1 MTLQLSFSPIFKFVE
16 FMLNRFK
23 MMQKLYNIV
32 IQCPAEILMSI
43 FFIVYLSVCEP
54 LGEYKESWPPPTK
67 DAAMVIALQLTMV
80 VRLIVSKLYSSRLG
94 IIISLLVGVVATML
108 FCFHPIVD
116 DKLIYVSYFISLIV
130 CFFSFKGD
138 RMEKVVKTLTLMFVT
153 IFSIFVVSFISS
165 LLLEVKSECLGPDD
179 DLIAGIYSLV
189 GGTVAFVI
197 GRQIID
203 E

>member
-1 MTLQLSFSPIFKFVE
+1 
-16 FMLNRFK
+16 
-23 MMQKLYNIV
+23 MQKLYRLV
-32 IQCPAEILMSI
+32 LKCPAEILLSI
-43 FFIVYLSVCEP
+43 FFVVYLCVYDP
-54 LGEYKESWPPPTK
+54 LGELMESWPPPTK
-67 DAAMVIALQLTMV
+67 DAAIVIALQLTMV
-80 VRLIVSKLYSSRLG
+80 VRLIVTKLYSSRLG
-94 IIISLLVGVVATML
+94 IIISLLVGIVAAIL
-108 FCFHPIVD
+108 FWFYPIVD
-116 DKLIYVSYFISLIV
+116 NSLVFVSYFISLIV
-130 CFFSFKGD
+130 CFFSFKGG
-138 RMEKVVKTLTLMFVT
+138 RMGQVVKTLTLMFVT

>member
-1 MTLQLSFSPIFKFVE
+1 
-16 FMLNRFK
+16 
-23 MMQKLYNIV
+23 
-32 IQCPAEILMSI
+32 MSI

-54 LGEYKESWPPPTK
+54 FGEYKGSWPPPTK

-94 IIISLLVGVVATML
+94 IIISLLVGIVAATL
-108 FCFHPIVD
+108 FGIHPIVD
-116 DKLIYVSYFISLIV
+116 NSLIFVSYFISLIV

-153 IFSIFVVSFISS
+153 ILSVFVVSFISS
-165 LLLEVKSECLGPDD
+165 FLLEVKNECLGPDD

>member
-1 MTLQLSFSPIFKFVE
+1 
-16 FMLNRFK
+16 
-23 MMQKLYNIV
+23 MQKLYRLV
-32 IQCPAEILMSI
+32 LKCPAEILLSI
-43 FFIVYLSVCEP
+43 FFVVYLCVYAP
-54 LGEYKESWPPPTK
+54 LGELTESWPPPTK

-94 IIISLLVGVVATML
+94 IIISLLVSIVAAIL
-108 FCFHPIVD
+108 FWIHPIVD
-116 DKLIYVSYFISLIV
+116 NSLIFVSYFISLIV

-153 IFSIFVVSFISS
+153 ILSVFIVSFISS
-165 LLLEVKSECLGPDD
+165 FLLEVKNECLGPDD

>member
-1 MTLQLSFSPIFKFVE
+1 
-16 FMLNRFK
+16 
-23 MMQKLYNIV
+23 
-32 IQCPAEILMSI
+32 
-43 FFIVYLSVCEP
+43 
-54 LGEYKESWPPPTK
+54 
-67 DAAMVIALQLTMV
+67 
-80 VRLIVSKLYSSRLG
+80 
-94 IIISLLVGVVATML
+94 
-108 FCFHPIVD
+108 
-116 DKLIYVSYFISLIV
+116 
-130 CFFSFKGD
+130 
-138 RMEKVVKTLTLMFVT
+138 MEQVVKTLTLMFVT